1 MELSKRLKA
10 VADLVSRGRNVADIG
25 CDHGY
30 VSIYLC
36 EKQIAEK
43 VIAMDVNDGPLARAR
58 EHIRQAGL
66 SRYIETRLSDG
77 ADALGAKEA
86 DSAVIA
92 GMGGRLMVRI
102 LSQAAARIGN
112 FEELVLQPQSE
123 IFKVREY
130 LWENGYQI
138 VAEDMVLEDGKY
150 YQMIKALKQGKTAK
164 DAHGTDVCK
173 EFEKIA
179 EKTGVSAGQVREA
192 CAWYGPLLL
201 KTGHTV
207 CREYRAREYR
217 NLDRIRQHITEQKAT
232 SETIE
237 RVEEL
242 SYKLEILQVA
252 EKVGN
257 VYGDSQ
263 N

>member
-10 VADLVSRGRNVADIG
+10 VADLVSCGRRVADIG

-36 EKQIAEK
+36 EKQIAKK
-43 VIAMDVNDGPLARAR
+43 VIAMDVNAGPLARAR
-58 EHIRQAGL
+58 EHIGQAGFG
-66 SRYIETRLSDG
+66 SYIETRLSDG
-77 ADALGAKEA
+77 AMALEPGEA
-86 DSAVIA
+86 DTALIA

-102 LSQAAARIGN
+102 LSQASERIGD
-112 FEELVLQPQSE
+112 FEELILQPQSE

-130 LWENGYQI
+130 LWEKGYQI
-138 VAEDMVLEDGKY
+138 VAENMVLEEGKY
-150 YQMIKALKQGKTAK
+150 YQMMKAVKKKKASDPDPEVEAK
-164 DAHGTDVCK
+164 RELAG
-173 EFEKIA
+173 IA
-179 EKTGVSAGQVREA
+179 QQIHAPAEQVREA

-201 KTGHTV
+201 KTGHPV
-207 CREYRAREYR
+207 CKEFLAREYR
-217 NLDRIRQHITEQKAT
+217 NLDRIRQHIVEQKAT
-232 SETIE
+232 PETEE

-242 SYKLEILQVA
+242 SHKLEILLVA